1 MITLLAKTRH
11 GVIYDFYFF
20 DLRWSHC
27 FIRLSATRLCE
38 MTGYDLQLYLR
49 YRNSIWNKETE
60 IKCCSY
66 TKMFLSYPWG
76 LQVLTPRASP
86 IFLAKIN
93 LQKMVSGVNNFV
105 NFKDFSR
112 SNKETSTFQ
121 GPKGIQGLF
130 KTTTKIEYLFKS
142 VRTMLTTN

>member
-20 DLRWSHC
+20 DLSWSHC

-38 MTGYDLQLYLR
+38 MSGYDLQLHLR

-93 LQKMVSGVNNFV
+93 LQKMVWISKTFQDLIKKQVLFKDLNA
-105 NFKDFSR
+105 FKDFSR
-112 SNKETSTFQ
+112 QPLKLKTFSRVYE
-121 GPKGIQGLF
+121 PC
-130 KTTTKIEYLFKS
+130 
-142 VRTMLTTN
+142 